1 MEEQNEIRPESF
13 WEQPLTWNDARTGW
27 FNQFLSSQ
35 WEHEM
40 KLTSTSS
47 VVIEDALAK
56 DVWKH
61 ESVVLLV
68 FIK

>member
-1 MEEQNEIRPESF
+1 MEEQNKIRPESF
-13 WEQPLTWNDARTGW
+13 WEQPLTSNDTRTGRS
-27 FNQFLSSQ
+27 NQFLNSQ

-47 VVIEDALAK
+47 VVVEDTLAK
-56 DVWKH
+56 DVLEH

-68 FIK
+68 FI